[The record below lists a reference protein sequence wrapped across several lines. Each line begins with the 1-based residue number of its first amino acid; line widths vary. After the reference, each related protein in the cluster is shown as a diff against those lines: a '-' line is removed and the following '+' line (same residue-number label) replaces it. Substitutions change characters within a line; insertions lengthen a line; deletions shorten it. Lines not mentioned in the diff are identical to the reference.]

1 MMDTVLDTLIDGY
14 REDIIRN
21 TRNLVRIPSV
31 KDTPLPHMPFGLSI
45 GQCLDEALALCRS
58 LGMRTKNCGGYAG
71 WAEIG
76 SGKELCGIL
85 VHLDVVPAGDGW
97 EHPPFGG
104 IMEEGKIYGRGTVD
118 DKGPAIASIFALKAI
133 ADSGLPL
140 SRRIR
145 IIFGTDEENDW
156 TCMDYYKE
164 HEEIPCTGFSPDAE
178 FPVIYAEKGIL
189 FATLD
194 KEGAVEED
202 KPYIRNLTGGRR
214 ANMVPDECHA
224 ELVVPEPYG
233 SIVQGLKMRAP
244 LIPGTHISAGG
255 PVVKIRTAG
264 KTAHGSTPENGV
276 NAVSNMMLLLESFLE
291 GDSFQSSFIR
301 FYRSHIGAET
311 DGSGIFGDICD
322 EPSGKL
328 VLNAG
333 LLSMDTQHASLKLN
347 IRYPVTCSG
356 VQIQRLLADAA
367 ADAGL
372 AMHID
377 LNSEPLYEEKDSPV
391 VRTLL
396 SVYHSYCPD
405 GSVPLAVGGGTY
417 ARSIPNSV
425 AFGPVFPGKEELAH
439 CPDEYISEKDLILSA
454 KIYAGAMLR
463 LAGKEGV

>member
-1 MMDTVLDTLIDGY
+1 M
-14 REDIIRN
+14 
-21 TRNLVRIPSV
+21 
-31 KDTPLPHMPFGLSI
+31 
-45 GQCLDEALALCRS
+45 LALCSS

-76 SGKELCGIL
+76 SGEELCGVL

-97 EHPPFGG
+97 EHLPFGG
-104 IMEEGKIYGRGTVD
+104 IMEDGKTYGRGTVD
-118 DKGPAIASIFALKAI
+118 DKVPAIASVFALKAI

-145 IIFGTDEENDW
+145 IIFGTDEENAW

-194 KEGAVEED
+194 KEGTVEED
-202 KPYIRNLTGGRR
+202 KPNIRNLSGGRR

-224 ELVVPEPYG
+224 ELVVPEPDG
-233 SIVQGLKMRAP
+233 SFVRLLELGAST
-244 LIPGTHISAGG
+244 IPGTHICACG
-255 PVVKIRTAG
+255 PVVKVRTTG

-276 NAVSNMMLLLESFLE
+276 NAVSNMMLLLEPFME
-291 GDSFQSSFIR
+291 GDSFQSSFIS

-311 DGSGIFGDICD
+311 DGSGLFGDICD

-333 LLSMDTQHASLKLN
+333 LLYMDTQHASLKLD

-356 VQIQRLLADAA
+356 VQIQRLLADTA

-377 LNSEPLYEEKDSPV
+377 LNSEPLYEEKDSRV
-391 VRTLL
+391 VQTLL
-396 SVYHSYCPD
+396 SVYHGYCPG
-405 GSVPLAVGGGTY
+405 GSVPLAVGGG
-417 ARSIPNSV
+417 
-425 AFGPVFPGKEELAH
+425 
-439 CPDEYISEKDLILSA
+439 
-454 KIYAGAMLR
+454 
-463 LAGKEGV
+463 